1 VKINKILLAGLIN
14 RSYFLTLK
22 SIIMKNLFCYF
33 VIAVIFI
40 THTNAQTRT
49 ITGVVSDGD
58 NGQPLAG
65 VSVIQ
70 KGTTNGTLT
79 DASGSYQIGI
89 VAGDQV
95 LIFAFAGMQTR
106 EMLIQQSNRMDVVLY
121 PELIELEELIVE
133 NDSYQIGKRV
143 KTAVGNMFAPAYESS
158 AMISPVMQDHN
169 TESYTHH
176 AETGYKD
183 VLLNPLSTFSIDVD
197 NASYANMRRFID
209 MGQLPP
215 PDAVRVEELL
225 NYFNYD
231 YPQPTGGHPYA
242 IYTELSECPWN
253 PNAQLLHVGLKGLEI
268 DKSELPPSN
277 LVFLIDVSGSMNSPN
292 KLPLVKTSLKMLL
305 EELRPLDRVAI
316 VVYSG
321 TTALLL
327 PSTPASEK
335 MKIIRAIDG
344 LHAGGST
351 AGGQAMRMAYDV
363 ATANY
368 IEEGNN
374 RIIMTT
380 DGDFN
385 VGESSNAA
393 MERLVEEKRRLGV
406 YITVLG
412 FGMGNYKDDRL
423 EIIANKGNGNYGYI
437 DNIQEARKLMV
448 SEFAGTMFTIA
459 KDVKLQIEFNPARVK
474 AYRLIGYENRRLNDE
489 DFNNDTKDAGE
500 MGAGH
505 SVTAL
510 YEIIPAGSDL
520 NFPGVDELRY
530 QPNTSPVDP
539 DPRAELLT
547 VKTRYKRP
555 DGNQSILFDLQVQG
569 RIVPL
574 ARTSDD
580 FRFAA
585 AVAEFGLLLRQS
597 PYQGNATLKNAL
609 EMAQQARGK
618 DEDGFRAAFVN
629 LVKTTISLDELS
641 MRE

>member
-1 VKINKILLAGLIN
+1 MAGLIN
-14 RSYFLTLK
+14 RSFFLTLK
-22 SIIMKNLFCYF
+22 PFIMKNLFFCL
-33 VIAVIFI
+33 VTAVIFI
-40 THTNAQTRT
+40 TNLHAQNRT
-49 ITGVVSDGD
+49 ITGVVSDGPT
-58 NGQPLAG
+58 GQPMAG

-79 DASGSYQIGI
+79 DASGSYRIEMI
-89 VAGDQV
+89 TGDQV
-95 LIFAFAGMQTR
+95 LIFAFVGMQTR
-106 EMLIQQSNRMDVVLY
+106 EIHIQQSNRIDVALY
-121 PELIELEELIVE
+121 PDLVELEEVIVE
-133 NDSYQIGKRV
+133 NDSYRFGHRIKN
-143 KTAVGNMFAPAYESS
+143 AVVNMYAPSYESS
-158 AMISPVMQDHN
+158 PMGSTVFMEHN

-176 AETGYKD
+176 AESGYKV

-197 NASYANMRRFID
+197 NASYSNMRRFID

-225 NYFNYD
+225 NYFSYD
-231 YPQPTGGHPYA
+231 YPQPTGRHPFA

-253 PNAQLLHVGLKGLEI
+253 PDAQLLHVGLKGVEI
-268 DKSELPPSN
+268 DKTELPPSN
-277 LVFLIDVSGSMNSPN
+277 LVFLIDVSGSMNSSN
-292 KLPLVKTSLKMLL
+292 KLPLVKTAMKMLL
-305 EELRPLDRVAI
+305 EELRPQDRVAI

-321 TTALLL
+321 NSAVLL
-327 PSTPASEK
+327 PSTSAAEK
-335 MKIIRAIDG
+335 SRITRVIDG
-344 LHAGGST
+344 LNAGGST

-363 ATANY
+363 ALENFV
-368 IEEGNN
+368 ENGNN
-374 RIIMTT
+374 RIIMAT

-385 VGESSNAA
+385 VGESSNAS

-437 DNIQEARKLMV
+437 DNTQEARKLMV
-448 SEFAGTMFTIA
+448 SEFAGTLFTIA

-489 DFNNDTKDAGE
+489 DFNDDTKDAGE

-510 YEIIPAGSDL
+510 YEIIPAGADM

-530 QPNTSPVDP
+530 QSNASPVAP

-555 DGNQSILFDLQVQG
+555 YGNQSILFDLKVQG
-569 RIVPL
+569 GVVPL
-574 ARTSDD
+574 TRASDD

-585 AVAEFGLLLRQS
+585 AVAEFGLLLRES
-597 PYQGNATLKNAL
+597 PFKGNASFENVLQ
-609 EMAQQARGK
+609 MAQQSRGT
-618 DEDGFRAAFVN
+618 DEEGHRAGFVN
-629 LVKTTISLDELS
+629 LVRTTMSLNGLTL
-641 MRE
+641 REK

>member
-1 VKINKILLAGLIN
+1 MAGLIN

-22 SIIMKNLFCYF
+22 PIIMKNLIFCL
-33 VIAVIFI
+33 VTAVFFI
-40 THTNAQTRT
+40 VNLNAQNRT
-49 ITGVVSDGD
+49 ISGIVSDGS

-79 DASGSYQIGI
+79 DATGSYHISL

-95 LIFAFAGMQTR
+95 LVFAFVGMQTR
-106 EMLIQQSNRMDVVLY
+106 EMLIQQSNRLDVVLY
-121 PELIELEELIVE
+121 PDQVVLEEVVVE
-133 NDSYQIGKRV
+133 NDSYRIGQRV
-143 KTAVGNMFAPAYESS
+143 KIAVGNMFVPAYESS
-158 AMISPVMQDHN
+158 AMISPVVQEHN

-225 NYFNYD
+225 NYFSYD
-231 YPQPTGGHPYA
+231 YPQPTGRHPFA

-253 PNAQLLHVGLKGLEI
+253 PAAQLLHVGLKGLEI

-277 LVFLIDVSGSMNSPN
+277 LVFMIDVSGSMNSPN
-292 KLPLVKTSLKMLL
+292 KLPLVKTSLKLLL
-305 EELRPLDRVAI
+305 EELRPQDRVAI

-321 TTALLL
+321 STALLL

-335 MKIIRAIDG
+335 MKISRVIDG

-363 ATANY
+363 AMKNF
-368 IEEGNN
+368 IEDGNN

-393 MERLVEEKRRLGV
+393 MERLVEEKRRSGV
-406 YITVLG
+406 YLTVLG

-489 DFNNDTKDAGE
+489 DFNDDTKDAGE

-530 QPNTSPVDP
+530 QSNTSPVAP

-569 RIVPL
+569 RVVPL
-574 ARTSDD
+574 ARTTND

-585 AVAEFGLLLRQS
+585 AVAEFGLLLRES
-597 PYQGNATLKNAL
+597 PFKGNASFGNVLQ
-609 EMAQQARGK
+609 MAQQSRGT
-618 DEDGFRAAFVN
+618 DEEGHRAGFVN
-629 LVKTTISLDELS
+629 LVKTTMSLEGLS
-641 MRE
+641 LKEE